1 MTDDHFEGGGIQV
14 KLYDK
19 KRISIIVEKA
29 CRDKIIKLLET
40 SGTSGFTV
48 YKDIYG
54 KGKSGVRGDYNSLNE
69 ISGNFEIFTI
79 TSPEVAER
87 ILQGLSNM
95 IEKGFIIT
103 AHVVDVKVIRDD
115 HFS

>member
-1 MTDDHFEGGGIQV
+1 M

-29 CRDKIIKLLET
+29 CRDNIIKLLEK
-40 SGTSGFTV
+40 SGASGFTV

-54 KGKSGVRGDYNSLNE
+54 KGKSGMRGDHSSLNE
-69 ISGNFEIFTI
+69 ISGNLEIVSI

-95 IEKGFIIT
+95 IEKGFILT
-103 AHVVDVKVIRDD
+103 VHVMDVKVIRDD

>member
-1 MTDDHFEGGGIQV
+1 M

-19 KRISIIVEKA
+19 KRISIIMEKA
-29 CRDKIIKLLET
+29 CRDKIIKLLEK
-40 SGTSGFTV
+40 SGASGFTV

-54 KGKSGVRGDYNSLNE
+54 KGKSGMRGDYSSINE
-69 ISGNFEIFTI
+69 ISGNLEIISI

-87 ILQGLSNM
+87 ILQGLSDM